1 MDYTQFYKTE
11 GVNSNVT
18 KVGDLTLNGGFD
30 VHPMA
35 NIVPLDVSDTSI
47 QQLADSIN
55 RTGLIDA
62 ITMYKGKIIDGRR
75 RAIACAS
82 IGYVP
87 RIDDI
92 GIDRTYT
99 EKELYDIVLGK
110 NTHRSISKA
119 QQAIIAVRE
128 VSLNKSHKL
137 MGMSALAYALTI
149 WGTKKGM
156 YEQASYVFTYGRTY
170 AEQIFETGY
179 ATINGNA
186 KMSLSKVF
194 HYLKALN
201 KKKLD
206 DKDVLGE
213 NTELA
218 KRFKQVELMLETLNV
233 EHSKQELKY
242 VLETILSKDEW
253 TDKENAPKA
262 APGLMN
268 A

>member
-35 NIVPLDVSDTSI
+35 NIVPLDASNTSI

-119 QQAIIAVRE
+119 QQAIIAARE
-128 VSLNKSHKL
+128 VSLKSSHKL
-137 MGMSALAYALTI
+137 MNMTALAYALTV
-149 WGTKKGM
+149 WGVKKDL
-156 YEQASYVFTYGRTY
+156 YNQAKYVFTYGRTY

-179 ATINGNA
+179 ATIDGNT

-201 KKKLD
+201 KKKLE
-206 DKDVLGE
+206 DKDASGKDA
-213 NTELA
+213 ELA
-218 KRFKQVELMLETLNV
+218 KLFKQVELSLEGLNINT
-233 EHSKQELKY
+233 SKQDLKY
-242 VLETILSKDEW
+242 VLETILSRDEW
-253 TDKENAPKA
+253 MEQVPGASNA
-262 APGLMN
+262 
-268 A
+268 